1 MPKLLSFFFVTMSAF
16 LVLTMLP
23 RELTPLSPLAHDHGS
38 VVFFVWLL
46 SMLAVLDRSDRD
58 DDGGKF

>member
-23 RELTPLSPLAHDHGS
+23 RELTSLSPLAHDHGS

-46 SMLAVLDRSDRD
+46 LSMLAVLDHS
-58 DDGGKF
+58 DGGF